1 MAAAISKVPLLLQPR
16 ARTFFAVWSIV
27 SLFLF
32 LYHGVPALRYHLFQS
47 SSSARPQYDF
57 TEGLFDNTLLTAGS
71 GTTAASNG
79 AAAAVTVTSS
89 RESRIAD
96 ALRDRNV
103 TVHLV
108 LATRAL
114 DDVSWATEPGRLRI
128 PGVANLRVVR
138 YVSDAA
144 DAPYRPPV
152 LHKGREALMYLTYLH
167 DFYDDLPDVAI
178 LVHAE
183 DYAWHAE
190 PALGTSMSTMLSRF
204 DLREVLE
211 DDDTDYE
218 APEKTTK
225 GRRKRP
231 SNTPS
236 SEHAPGQI
244 SERDSGVK
252 ERKDSGR
259 RGYANLRTSW
269 LHACP
274 DWINTTK
281 TPAESMKQ
289 EEPFM
294 REAFLANF
302 GPVFGDSEVSSQQQQ
317 KPPEEVPE
325 ILAGPCCSQFAVSRA
340 AVRRRPRAQYKRSMD
355 HLATTPWTDY
365 IAGRTWEHLWPYL
378 FRGAARDCPVEWK
391 ALCRLYGVC
400 FATAEAQARW
410 ADRWRER
417 EALREPLEFWQEL
430 GHPRVA
436 ARARGRMREL
446 GDWLRKELAA
456 AVRRGEDVEGV
467 GWDGVG
473 DVYEF

>member
-1 MAAAISKVPLLLQPR
+1 MAAAISKVPLLLQPKT
-16 ARTFFAVWSIV
+16 RTFFALWSIV

-32 LYHGVPALRYHLFQS
+32 LYHGVPALRHHLFQS
-47 SSSARPQYDF
+47 SSTARPQYDF
-57 TEGLFDNTLLTAGS
+57 TEGLFDNTFQTIGT
-71 GTTAASNG
+71 GTTSTNND

-96 ALRDRNV
+96 ALHDSNV

-108 LATRAL
+108 LATRAQ
-114 DDVSWATEPGRLRI
+114 DDVSWATDPGRLRI

-138 YVSDAA
+138 YLSDAA

-167 DFYDDLPDVAI
+167 DFYDALPDVAI

-190 PALGTSMSTMLSRF
+190 PTMGTSMSTMLSRF

-211 DDDTDYE
+211 DDAE
-218 APEKTTK
+218 NEVQKKTTK
-225 GRRKRP
+225 SRRTRP
-231 SNTPS
+231 SNRSPLD
-236 SEHAPGQI
+236 HAPEQI
-244 SERDSGVK
+244 SERDSGLEK
-252 ERKDSGR
+252 RKDSGR
-259 RGYANLRTSW
+259 RGYANLRTGW

-281 TPAESMKQ
+281 TPAESVKQ

-302 GPVFGDSEVSSQQQQ
+302 GPGVSENGVFSQQQQ
-317 KPPEEVPE
+317 PEVPE

-340 AVRRRPRAQYKRSMD
+340 AVRSRPRAQYKRSMD
-355 HLATTPWTDY
+355 FLATTPWSDY
-365 IAGRTWEHLWPYL
+365 IAGRTWEHLWPFL

-391 ALCRLYGVC
+391 ALCRMYGVC
-400 FATAEAQARW
+400 FATAEAQTRW
-410 ADRWRER
+410 AERWRER
-417 EALREPLEFWQEL
+417 ESLREPLEFWQEL

-446 GDWLRKELAA
+446 GEWLRKELAV

-467 GWDGVG
+467 GWEGVG